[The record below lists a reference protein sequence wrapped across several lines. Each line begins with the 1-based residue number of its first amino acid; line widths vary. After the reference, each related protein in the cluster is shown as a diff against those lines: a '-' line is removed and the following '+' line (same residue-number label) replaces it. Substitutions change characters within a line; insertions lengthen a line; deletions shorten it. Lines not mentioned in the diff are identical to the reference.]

1 MTADIPYRIALVA
14 LAVVQLT
21 VSSRFM
27 KKAEAGGT
35 ILQKRAEGLPLSIAI
50 AGFYIVYCLAVLVYL
65 INPQWMAWSAMA
77 LPVVVR
83 WSGAVIMAM
92 GAAFHIWGM
101 IHLGTNLTISISTRD
116 EHTLIT
122 TGPYRW
128 VRHPLYAGGMLESI
142 GVCLVL
148 ANVSVVIAAGCFWG
162 LIAYRTGMEEERLSE
177 TFGEPYREYR
187 ERVGR
192 FVPVRLPRGE

>member
-1 MTADIPYRIALVA
+1 MTSDIPYRVALVV

-27 KKAEAGGT
+27 KKAKAGGT
-35 ILQKRAEGLPLSIAI
+35 IFQKRAEGLPLSIAI
-50 AGFYIVYCLAVLVYL
+50 AGFYIAYCLAVLVYL
-65 INPQWMAWSAMA
+65 INPQWMNWSVLT
-77 LPVVVR
+77 LPAYAR
-83 WSGAVIMAM
+83 WSGVLIMAL

-101 IHLGTNLTISISTRD
+101 LHLGTNLTISISTRD

-128 VRHPLYAGGMLESI
+128 VRHPLYAGGMLESV
-142 GVCLVL
+142 GVCLLL
-148 ANVSVVIAAGCFWG
+148 ANVSVIVAAVCFWG
-162 LIAYRTGMEEERLSE
+162 LIVWRTGMEEGRLIE
-177 TFGEPYREYR
+177 TFGDGYRRYR

-192 FVPVRLPRGE
+192 FVPIRCPRKE